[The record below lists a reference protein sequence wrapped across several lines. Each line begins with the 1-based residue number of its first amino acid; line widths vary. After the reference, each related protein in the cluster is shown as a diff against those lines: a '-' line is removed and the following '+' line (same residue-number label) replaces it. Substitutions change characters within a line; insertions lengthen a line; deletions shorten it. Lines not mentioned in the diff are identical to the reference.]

1 MITIN
6 KKKELLGHKAG
17 IYAICPEMPGFIYS
31 GGVDKHVIRWDIQNE
46 ENAKIVIKS
55 TEAIYSL
62 YYYKARN
69 LMFIGTSSGKMHII
83 DLFEKKEIKL
93 LKSHTD
99 KIFEFKVFA
108 SFILSVSAD
117 GHLAFTDLNTLKT
130 EYILQ
135 LSDQRIRSID
145 IKSNLAVIACGDSSI
160 KLIDLNSRKEL
171 HSFIAHEK
179 STNVVKF
186 HPTENILLS
195 GGWDAHLKLW
205 DSNYELIKS
214 IPAHNYAIYSI
225 EFSPDNT
232 MLATASRDKSIKIWD
247 ASNIESPK
255 SITYENLKGHQF
267 SVNRLFWDE
276 SSGDLISAGDDKKI
290 MLWDIKNSKSPKN
303 LDVLVSD

>member
-17 IYAICPEMPGFIYS
+17 IYAMCAEMEGIIYS
-31 GGVDKHVIRWDIQNE
+31 GGVDKHVIRWDIQND
-46 ENAKIVIKS
+46 ENSKIVIKS

-62 YYYKARN
+62 YYYKDKN
-69 LMFIGTSSGKMHII
+69 LMFIGTSSGKMHIL

-117 GHLAFTDLNTLKT
+117 GHLGFTDLETLKT
-130 EYILQ
+130 AYILKV
-135 LSDQRIRSID
+135 SDQKIRSID
-145 IKSNLAVIACGDSSI
+145 IKGNLAVIACGDSSI
-160 KLIDLNSRKEL
+160 KVIDLSSRKEL
-171 HSFIAHEK
+171 HSFVAHEK
-179 STNVVKF
+179 ATNVVKF

-214 IPAHNYAIYSI
+214 IPAHNYAIYSL
-225 EFSPDNT
+225 EFSPDKT
-232 MLATASRDKSIKIWD
+232 LLASGSRDKSIKIWD
-247 ASNIESPK
+247 VSSIEFPK

-276 SSGDLISAGDDKKI
+276 LSGDLVSAGDDKKI
-290 MLWDIKNSKSPKN
+290 MVWEIKNSKAPKS
-303 LDVLVSD
+303 LGALVSD